1 MFPASR
7 RPDTTG
13 EHETD
18 STSPSDLNIRHRA
31 SSVFGDEPRN
41 RTGNSKLRSI
51 LKRESTA
58 TSMASASSEG
68 PRLRNTNESESTPI
82 ASADQGKA
90 DYASISPAQ
99 SRDVVQSSSSRG
111 NGAAT
116 QDGTAAG
123 AVESRTPQQRKES
136 LELRASSTEGSEAGW
151 WSSFWEKWGS
161 VELENKGSVARDHL
175 ALGTYLLSSLLSK
188 VYRYRLLGRVLM
200 GF

>member
-7 RPDTTG
+7 RPDSTG

-18 STSPSDLNIRHRA
+18 STCPSDLNIRHRA

-41 RTGNSKLRSI
+41 HTGNNKLRSI

-58 TSMASASSEG
+58 TSMASSSSEG
-68 PRLRNTNESESTPI
+68 PRLRNAVESENTPI
-82 ASADQGKA
+82 ASTDQGKA

-99 SRDVVQSSSSRG
+99 SRDVIQPSSSRS
-111 NGAAT
+111 NGAAA
-116 QDGTAAG
+116 QDGTTASAL
-123 AVESRTPQQRKES
+123 ESRTPQQRKES
-136 LELRASSTEGSEAGW
+136 LGLRASSTERSEAGW

-175 ALGTYLLSSLLSK
+175 ALGTYSSYSPLCCRW
-188 VYRYRLLGRVLM
+188 YIPR
-200 GF
+200 

>member
-7 RPDTTG
+7 RPDSTG

-41 RTGNSKLRSI
+41 HTGNNKLRSI

-58 TSMASASSEG
+58 TSMASSSSEG
-68 PRLRNTNESESTPI
+68 PRLRNTAESENTPI
-82 ASADQGKA
+82 ASADQAKA
-90 DYASISPAQ
+90 DYKSISPSQ
-99 SRDVVQSSSSRG
+99 TRDVIQPSSSRS
-111 NGAAT
+111 NGVAT
-116 QDGTAAG
+116 QDGTTS

-136 LELRASSTEGSEAGW
+136 LELRASSTERSEAGR

-175 ALGTYLLSSLLSK
+175 ALGTYSLPPLLSMAFS
-188 VYRYRLLGRVLM
+188 
-200 GF
+200 